1 MQEIYKDS
9 LLLIHSLTQ
18 LCGVCHK
25 YHIDPDDDSGNK
37 IIEIV
42 DNCEK
47 KFLKVKDE
55 IVRMVEKTES
65 ERIQSEGQEIV
76 VEETL
81 GGFLIR
87 ENGKEI

>member
-1 MQEIYKDS
+1 MQEIYKNS

-18 LCGVCHK
+18 LCGVCRK
-25 YHIDPDDDSGNK
+25 YYIDPNDDSGNK

-55 IVRMVEKTES
+55 IVRMVGKTES
-65 ERIQSEGQEIV
+65 ERTQSEEQEVAV
-76 VEETL
+76 VETL
-81 GGFLIR
+81 GGYLIR
-87 ENGKEI
+87 ESDKE